1 VSDTAQILS
10 PGLDIGGRVA
20 FWLRSRGYSA
30 KHTARV
36 IDASE
41 ATGKRLR
48 SGTTPTTEQMASL
61 SRHFG
66 WEFVKHVFEAVIGPD
81 QQSGLMALESRLAR
95 LENWYAAERQSVIE
109 ASPALARF
117 AAPEI
122 PPIAGEAAPQA
133 DRRSGSD
140 RRSGGDRRQA

>member
-1 VSDTAQILS
+1 MSDTAQFVS

-20 FWLRSRGYSA
+20 FWLRSHGYSA
-30 KHTARV
+30 KRTARV

-81 QQSGLMALESRLAR
+81 QQGGLSALERRLAR
-95 LENWYAAERQSVIE
+95 LENWYEAERQSVVE

-117 AAPEI
+117 AAP
-122 PPIAGEAAPQA
+122 PIAPVAREGAPAQE
-133 DRRSGSD
+133 
-140 RRSGGDRRQA
+140 